1 MEIIRHHQLNK
12 KQTIKDTAKFT
23 KFSINQILSSD
34 TYYKPRK
41 TKIIATIGP
50 SCGNSVEM
58 LSSMIDH
65 GMDIARI
72 SCE

>member
-1 MEIIRHHQLNK
+1 MK
-12 KQTIKDTAKFT
+12 
-23 KFSINQILSSD
+23 QILSSD
-34 TYYKPRK
+34 AFYKPRK

-50 SCGNSVEM
+50 SCGNSVEK
-58 LSSMIDH
+58 LSEMIDH